1 MRSLTNRLALLF
13 AAITAAVLLLIYL
26 YVVSPLQSSLRDQQL
41 SNLAAAAVRY
51 SAPIEQAVEKN
62 ASDDAIDA
70 RVQAVAQVA
79 NARVTLLKV
88 SRGTNGLRLIP
99 RSDSSG
105 QASTGDLQFLVAL
118 EAARERHLSQG
129 TEAGTEG
136 PVGEATKP
144 VFTRDPRS
152 GERIVASVLV
162 FSAPQRDL
170 QSNVALVRNRL
181 VVAGLIALLIAIVA
195 GYALARTLIGRVQ
208 RMESAARRVAAGDF
222 TARFPTQDEDELG
235 DLARALDD
243 MQTQLAELETARK
256 QFIATASHELRTP
269 IFSLGGYVE
278 LLQDEDLDEETRQ
291 RFLAQIRDQVD
302 RLGRLTTDLLDMSR
316 LEAGSLELR
325 EEEVDAR
332 DVVQRVSS
340 EFSPALAQRE
350 SHLEIRVPAEP
361 VTLVCDPERVAQVLR
376 ILIDNALSHTPAG
389 TDVVVSAVA
398 RPGRV
403 RMAVTD
409 YGTGIKRG
417 ALPHIFEP
425 FYTADDEQQAQGA
438 GLGLAIAHE
447 LTERMGG
454 TLDVDSRP
462 GRTTFT
468 LDLAA

>member
-256 QFIATASHELRTP
+256 QFIATASHELRSRGAGAALVMAFMLAAP
-269 IFSLGGYVE
+269 QVGLDV
-278 LLQDEDLDEETRQ
+278 QVDLEGDVLANHTRQ
-291 RFLAQIRDQVD
+291 ERGRLGDRGIEVQGARLEQLTPAERQAVVRYFDATGQSLAQ
-302 RLGRLTTDLLDMSR
+302 
-316 LEAGSLELR
+316 
-325 EEEVDAR
+325 
-332 DVVQRVSS
+332 
-340 EFSPALAQRE
+340 P
-350 SHLEIRVPAEP
+350 
-361 VTLVCDPERVAQVLR
+361 
-376 ILIDNALSHTPAG
+376 
-389 TDVVVSAVA
+389 
-398 RPGRV
+398 
-403 RMAVTD
+403 
-409 YGTGIKRG
+409 
-417 ALPHIFEP
+417 
-425 FYTADDEQQAQGA
+425 
-438 GLGLAIAHE
+438 
-447 LTERMGG
+447 
-454 TLDVDSRP
+454 
-462 GRTTFT
+462 
-468 LDLAA
+468 